1 MRDSVKGFS
10 KVKQDNIALLAMIKV
25 FSKIFEGDAQLG
37 FTRIRFA
44 EAMHDIRHDL
54 ELFKMGHNVTKYQ
67 ICSMIL

>member
-1 MRDSVKGFS
+1 MWDSVKSFS

-37 FTRIRFA
+37 VTRIRFA

-54 ELFKMGHNVTKYQ
+54 EPFKVGHNVTKYQ